1 MRFYTQQHPYYCGV
15 DLHTKMMYLCIMSH
29 DGEIV
34 LHRNLKTDPKAFLAA
49 IAPYRDGLVVGVE
62 CVFCWYWLADLCA
75 RESISFVLG
84 HALYMKAIHGGKAKN
99 DKVDSHKI
107 AGLLRGGMFPQAY
120 VYPAEMRATRDLLR
134 RRQYL
139 VQRRAELLAHIQN
152 TNSQYNLPALDKKL
166 DRKANRVDVPKHF
179 SDVAVRKSI
188 EVDLALLDELDVL
201 IKRLEAHIVREVRV
215 HDPRSWWRLRSVPG
229 IGEVLGLVMLYEI
242 HDIER
247 FAGAQNFCS
256 YGRLVKCAKQSAGK
270 HYGYSG
276 NKIGNAHLKW
286 AFSEAVCLM
295 MRELP
300 QAKAFVDTRAKKHG
314 KGKAMSILTHKLGRA
329 VYYMLKRKEA
339 FDVKYFFAQ

>member
-1 MRFYTQQHPYYCGV
+1 MRFYTEQHAYYCGV
-15 DLHTKMMYLCIMSH
+15 DLHSKMMYLCILSQ

-34 LHRNLKTDPKAFLAA
+34 LHRNLKTDAKAFLAA
-49 IAPYRDGLVVGVE
+49 IAPYREGLVVGVE
-62 CVFCWYWLADLCA
+62 CMFCWYWLADLCA
-75 RESISFVLG
+75 REHIAFVLG

-152 TNSQYNLPALDKKL
+152 TNSQYNLPALEKKL
-166 DRKANRVDVPKHF
+166 DRKSNRVDVPQHF
-179 SDVAVRKSI
+179 TDVAVRKSI
-188 EVDLALLDELDVL
+188 EVDLALLDQLDVL
-201 IKRLEAHIVREVRV
+201 IKRLEAHIVREAKV
-215 HDPRSWWRLRSVPG
+215 HDPRNWWRLRSVPG

-247 FAGAQNFCS
+247 FASAQNFCS
-256 YGRLVKCAKQSAGK
+256 YARLVECAKQSAGK

-276 NKIGNAHLKW
+276 SKIGNAHLKW
-286 AFSEAVCLM
+286 AFSEAICLM
-295 MRELP
+295 MRELS
-300 QAKAFVDTRAKKHG
+300 QAKGFVETQAKKHG

-339 FDVKYFFAQ
+339 FDVKYFFAK